1 MFCLLPSIAFL
12 AFVVVVFLVVGW
24 FVRLLVGWFLFV
36 FNMLKPFA

>member
-12 AFVVVVFLVVGW
+12 AFVVVFLVVGW
-24 FVRLLVGWFLFV
+24 FVRWLVGWFLFV